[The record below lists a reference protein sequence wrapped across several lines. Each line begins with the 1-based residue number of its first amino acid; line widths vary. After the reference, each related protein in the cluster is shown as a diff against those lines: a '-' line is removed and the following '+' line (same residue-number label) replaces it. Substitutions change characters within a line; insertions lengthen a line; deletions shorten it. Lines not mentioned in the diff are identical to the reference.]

1 MQADGGY
8 THPPGSIK
16 VALGQ
21 GFVIIG
27 IRIREGPLSHDAGN
41 EPAEQGEKNTET
53 EAGARL
59 TRVPSSSPQLPLRP
73 TVSAVPGDLQPSEAR
88 SMRPGTFARRPV
100 RSGTHRH

>member
-1 MQADGGY
+1 MMVGMQADSGY

-41 EPAEQGEKNTET
+41 EPAEQGGKNTET
-53 EAGARL
+53 ETGARL
-59 TRVPSSSPQLPLRP
+59 TRGPPSFPQLRYAQLSPRSQGTSSPPKPAQ
-73 TVSAVPGDLQPSEAR
+73 
-88 SMRPGTFARRPV
+88 
-100 RSGTHRH
+100 